1 MSVPIVEASR
11 LGVVLIDA
19 QPFFWDTMHGAKEPI
34 LMRVE
39 RLLML
44 VDWLALPLIAT
55 FEHSV
60 ETKGWL
66 PDRVEK
72 VFPSH
77 GKRFVKRTYNCCS
90 DPAIREAISGMHL
103 PQVVVAGAETDVCVL
118 QSSLGLIDMGLQVF
132 LLEDCIFTSEHHAR
146 PALERMYRAGVVPCT
161 LKTLFYELTRTVDKD
176 AFPTKW
182 KAKARSYAECFRL
195 EELPPIEPTY

>member
-1 MSVPIVEASR
+1 MSVPVVDANSVGI
-11 LGVVLIDA
+11 VLIDA
-19 QPFFWDTMHGAKEPI
+19 QSFFWDSMHGAKEPVF
-34 LMRVE
+34 MRVE

-44 VDWLALPLIAT
+44 ADWLELPLIAT
-55 FEHSV
+55 FEHPV

-66 PDRVEK
+66 PERLES

-90 DPAIREAISGMHL
+90 DPAIRGSIKDLWVS
-103 PQVVVAGAETDVCVL
+103 QVVVAGAETDVCVL
-118 QSSLGLIDMGLQVF
+118 QSSLGLVGMGLQVF
-132 LLEDCIFTSEHHAR
+132 LLEDCIFTSEPHAR

-176 AFPTKW
+176 ALPSKW
-182 KAKARSYAECFRL
+182 KNKAGSYSECFRL
-195 EELPPIEPTY
+195 EELPPIEPAR

>member
-1 MSVPIVEASR
+1 MSVPVVEASR
-11 LGVVLIDA
+11 VGVALIDA
-19 QPFFWDTMHGAKEPI
+19 QPFFWNSMHGAKEPV

-44 VDWLALPLIAT
+44 VDWLGLPLIAT
-55 FEHSV
+55 FEHPV

-66 PDRVEK
+66 PERLEK

-77 GKRFVKRTYNCCS
+77 GKRFVKRTYDCCS
-90 DPAIREAISGMHL
+90 DPTVREAISEMQL

-118 QSSLGLIDMGLQVF
+118 QSSLGLIGMDLQVF

-146 PALERMYRAGVVPCT
+146 PALERMYHSGVVPCT
-161 LKTLFYELTRTVDKD
+161 LKTLFHELTHTVDKD

-182 KAKARSYAECFRL
+182 KIRADSYAEYFRL
-195 EELPPIEPTY
+195 EDLPPTEPAY

>member
-1 MSVPIVEASR
+1 MSVPMVEASR
-11 LGVVLIDA
+11 VGVVLIDA

-39 RLLML
+39 RLLVL
-44 VDWLALPLIAT
+44 TDWLRLPLVAT
-55 FEHSV
+55 FEHPV

-66 PDRVEK
+66 PERLER

-77 GKRFVKRTYNCCS
+77 GKRLVKRTYNCCS
-90 DPAIREAISGMHL
+90 DRGVREAISGMQL
-103 PQVVVAGAETDVCVL
+103 SQVVVAGAETDVCVL

-132 LLEDCIFTSEHHAR
+132 LLEDCTFTSEHHAR
-146 PALERMYRAGVVPCT
+146 PALERLYHAGVVPCT

-176 AFPTKW
+176 AFPAKW
-182 KAKARSYAECFRL
+182 KVGADSYAEYFRL
-195 EELPPIEPTY
+195 EDLPPTESAR

>member
-1 MSVPIVEASR
+1 MSVPVVEASR
-11 LGVVLIDA
+11 VGVALIDA
-19 QPFFWDTMHGAKEPI
+19 QPFFWNSMHGAKEPI

-44 VDWLALPLIAT
+44 ADWLELPLIAT
-55 FEHSV
+55 FEHPV
-60 ETKGWL
+60 DTKGWL
-66 PDRVEK
+66 PERLES

-77 GKRFVKRTYNCCS
+77 GKRFVKRTYDCCS
-90 DPAIREAISGMHL
+90 DPAVREAISEMHL

-118 QSSLGLIDMGLQVF
+118 QSSLGLVGMGLQVF
-132 LLEDCIFTSEHHAR
+132 LLEDCVFTSENHAR
-146 PALERMYRAGVVPCT
+146 PALERMYHAGVVPCT

>member
-1 MSVPIVEASR
+1 MSVPTVDASR
-11 LGVVLIDA
+11 VGVVLIDA
-19 QPFFWDTMHGAKEPI
+19 QPFFWDSMHGAKEPI
-34 LMRVE
+34 FMRVE

-44 VDWLALPLIAT
+44 ADWLELPLIAT
-55 FEHSV
+55 FEHPV
-60 ETKGWL
+60 DAKGWL
-66 PDRVEK
+66 PERLES

-77 GKRFVKRTYNCCS
+77 GKRFVKRTYNGCS
-90 DPAIREAISGMHL
+90 DPTIRGGIKDMGVS
-103 PQVVVAGAETDVCVL
+103 QVVVAGAETDVCVL
-118 QSSLGLIDMGLQVF
+118 QSSLGLIGMGLQVF

-146 PALERMYRAGVVPCT
+146 PALERMYHAGVVPCT

>member
-1 MSVPIVEASR
+1 MPVPVVEANR
-11 LGVVLIDA
+11 VGVTLIDA
-19 QPFFWDTMHGAKEPI
+19 QPFFWDSMHGAKEPI

-44 VDWLALPLIAT
+44 VDWLELPLIAT
-55 FEHSV
+55 FEHPV

-66 PDRVEK
+66 PDRLEK

-90 DPAIREAISGMHL
+90 DPAIREAISQMHP

-118 QSSLGLIDMGLQVF
+118 QSSLGLVDMGLQVF

-146 PALERMYRAGVVPCT
+146 PALERMYHAGVVPCT

>member
-1 MSVPIVEASR
+1 MSVPVLDASKV
-11 LGVVLIDA
+11 GVLLIDA
-19 QPFFWDTMHGAKEPI
+19 QPSFWNSMHGAREPV

-44 VDWLALPLIAT
+44 SDWLELPLIAT
-55 FEHSV
+55 FEHPV

-66 PDRVEK
+66 PERLEK

-90 DPAIREAISGMHL
+90 DPAIRGTIKDMGFS
-103 PQVVVAGAETDVCVL
+103 QVVIAGAETDVCVL
-118 QSSLGLIDMGLQVF
+118 QSSLGLVEMGLQVL
-132 LLEDCIFTSEHHAR
+132 LLEDCVFTSEHHAR
-146 PALERMYRAGVVPCT
+146 PALERMYHAGVVPCT

-176 AFPTKW
+176 AFPSKW
-182 KAKARSYAECFRL
+182 KTNAGSYSELFRL
-195 EELPPIEPTY
+195 EELPPIEPPY

>member
-1 MSVPIVEASR
+1 MVDASR
-11 LGVVLIDA
+11 VGVVLIDA

-39 RLLML
+39 RLLVL
-44 VDWLALPLIAT
+44 TDWLRLPLVAT
-55 FEHSV
+55 FEHPV

-66 PDRVEK
+66 PERLER

-77 GKRFVKRTYNCCS
+77 GKRFVKRTYNSCS
-90 DPAIREAISGMHL
+90 DPAVREAISGMRL
-103 PQVVVAGAETDVCVL
+103 SQVVVAGAETDVCVL

-132 LLEDCIFTSEHHAR
+132 LIEDCIFTSEHHAR

-161 LKTLFYELTRTVDKD
+161 LKTLFYELTRTVDRD
-176 AFPTKW
+176 AFP
-182 KAKARSYAECFRL
+182 ARWRVGADSYAEYFRL
-195 EELPPIEPTY
+195 EDLPPTESAR

>member
-1 MSVPIVEASR
+1 MSVSVVDASR
-11 LGVVLIDA
+11 VGVVLIDA
-19 QPFFWDTMHGAKEPI
+19 QPFFWDSMHGAKEPI

-44 VDWLALPLIAT
+44 ADWLELPLIAT
-55 FEHSV
+55 FEHPV

-66 PDRVEK
+66 PDRLEK

-77 GKRFVKRTYNCCS
+77 GKRFVKRTYDCCS
-90 DPAIREAISGMHL
+90 DPAVREAISEMRL

-118 QSSLGLIDMGLQVF
+118 QSTLGLIGMGLHVF

-146 PALERMYRAGVVPCT
+146 PALERMYHAGVVPCT

>member
-1 MSVPIVEASR
+1 MSVPEVEASR
-11 LGVVLIDA
+11 VGVVLIDA

-39 RLLML
+39 RLLVL
-44 VDWLALPLIAT
+44 TDWLGLPLIAT
-55 FEHSV
+55 FEHPI

-66 PDRVEK
+66 PERLES
-72 VFPSH
+72 VFPTH
-77 GKRFVKRTYNCCS
+77 GMRFVKRTYNCCH
-90 DPAIREAISGMHL
+90 DRAIREAISGMQL
-103 PQVVVAGAETDVCVL
+103 SQVVVAGAETDVCVL

-146 PALERMYRAGVVPCT
+146 PALERMYHAGVVPCT

-176 AFPTKW
+176 AFPAKW
-182 KAKARSYAECFRL
+182 KAGADSYAEYFRL
-195 EELPPIEPTY
+195 EDLPPTEPAC

>member
-1 MSVPIVEASR
+1 MSVSVVDASR
-11 LGVVLIDA
+11 VGLVLIDA
-19 QPFFWDTMHGAKEPI
+19 QPFFWDSMHGAKEPI

-44 VDWLALPLIAT
+44 ADWLELPLIAT
-55 FEHSV
+55 FEHPV
-60 ETKGWL
+60 DTKGWL
-66 PDRVEK
+66 PERLES

-77 GKRFVKRTYNCCS
+77 GKRFVKRTYSCCS
-90 DPAIREAISGMHL
+90 DPTIRGAIKDMGVS
-103 PQVVVAGAETDVCVL
+103 QVVVAGAETDVCVL
-118 QSSLGLIDMGLQVF
+118 QSSLGLIGMGLQVF

-146 PALERMYRAGVVPCT
+146 PALERMYHVGVVPCT

>member
-1 MSVPIVEASR
+1 MFVPIVSASKV
-11 LGVVLIDA
+11 GVLLIDA
-19 QPFFWDTMHGAKEPI
+19 QPSFWDSMHGAREPV

-44 VDWLALPLIAT
+44 SDWLELPLIAT
-55 FEHSV
+55 FEHPV

-66 PDRVEK
+66 PERLER

-77 GKRFVKRTYNCCS
+77 GKRLVKRTYNCCS
-90 DPAIREAISGMHL
+90 DPAIRGTIKDMESS
-103 PQVVVAGAETDVCVL
+103 QVVVAGAETDVCVL
-118 QSSLGLIDMGLQVF
+118 QSSLGLLNMGLQVF

-146 PALERMYRAGVVPCT
+146 PALERMYHAGVVPCT

-176 AFPTKW
+176 AFPSKW
-182 KAKARSYAECFRL
+182 NTNADSYSELFRL
-195 EELPPIEPTY
+195 EELPPIEPPY

>member
-1 MSVPIVEASR
+1 MPVPVVEANR
-11 LGVVLIDA
+11 VGVTLIDA
-19 QPFFWDTMHGAKEPI
+19 QPFFWDSMHGAKEPI

-44 VDWLALPLIAT
+44 VDWLELPLIAT
-55 FEHSV
+55 FEHPV

-66 PDRVEK
+66 PDRLEK

-90 DPAIREAISGMHL
+90 DPAIREAISQMHP

-118 QSSLGLIDMGLQVF
+118 QSSLGLVDMGLQVF

-146 PALERMYRAGVVPCT
+146 PALERMYHAGVVPCT

-176 AFPTKW
+176 AFPTKC

-195 EELPPIEPTY
+195 EELPPMEPTY

>member
-1 MSVPIVEASR
+1 MSVSVVDASR
-11 LGVVLIDA
+11 VGVVLIDA
-19 QPFFWDTMHGAKEPI
+19 QPFFWDSMHGAKEPI

-44 VDWLALPLIAT
+44 ADWLELPLIAT
-55 FEHSV
+55 FEHPV
-60 ETKGWL
+60 DTKGWL
-66 PDRVEK
+66 PERLES

-77 GKRFVKRTYNCCS
+77 GKRFVKRTYSCCA
-90 DPAIREAISGMHL
+90 DPTIRGAIKDMGVS
-103 PQVVVAGAETDVCVL
+103 QVVVAGAETDVCVL
-118 QSSLGLIDMGLQVF
+118 QSSLGLIGMGLQVF

-146 PALERMYRAGVVPCT
+146 PALERMYHVGVVPCT

-182 KAKARSYAECFRL
+182 KAKAHSYAECFRL